1 MKELERKLFCTIL
14 ILQPLLKLYGIGVIG
29 GTFADY
35 TLIIMVII
43 MLIKQGKNVFKLT
56 GKKNSIEFIPI
67 MLCVILNIFFTWNFS
82 FEIGNQIIY
91 WIRYI
96 LYYFV
101 LIYGIK
107 KYYSVETGLS
117 FSSTS
122 AISFS

>member
-56 GKKNSIEFIPI
+56 GKKNSIEI
-67 MLCVILNIFFTWNFS
+67 
-82 FEIGNQIIY
+82 
-91 WIRYI
+91 
-96 LYYFV
+96 
-101 LIYGIK
+101 
-107 KYYSVETGLS
+107 
-117 FSSTS
+117 
-122 AISFS
+122 